1 MYRLKVDD
9 ISELS
14 YGQKYLLDLMDQK
27 KLAGFFRDA
36 KVPEKFTYAFNLAIG
51 KYKFP
56 PAHFIYKLRNI
67 IYPGD
72 WFYLLDQPR
81 PERKPL
87 NDIDGPYD
95 ITKTINYNKILK
107 IYTSKELFAF
117 TQQNNLN
124 YSSFTHLINGL
135 REFSPAFMN
144 RLRNLFAP
152 EDWFIYSNSSENN

>member
-9 ISELS
+9 ISDLS
-14 YGQKYLLDLMDQK
+14 YGQKYLLDLIDQK
-27 KLAGFFRDA
+27 KLAEFCRENI
-36 KVPEKFTYAFNLAIG
+36 PEKFTFAFSLAVG
-51 KYKFP
+51 KIKFP

-72 WFYLLDQPR
+72 WFYHLDQPR
-81 PERKPL
+81 PERKTL

-152 EDWFIYSNSSENN
+152 EDWFIYSDSSKNN